1 MMNVDQIFT
10 LLLGAGGAGGLAGL
24 YNVWRTLKKGK
35 LEDEETLIKRL
46 DKDNKDKD
54 SSIDGLEKSLSR
66 MRGQRNR
73 VWDQAA
79 RYRRALIAHG
89 VDDSQLEPLVDFDD

>member
-1 MMNVDQIFT
+1 MMNVDQVLT
-10 LLLGAGGAGGLAGL
+10 LLLGAGGAGGLAGI
-24 YNVWRTLKKGK
+24 YNVWRTSKKGK

-54 SSIDGLEKSLSR
+54 SSIDRLEKDQSKLR
-66 MRGQRNR
+66 AQRNK